1 MGNLLHET
9 AAKAQDVPMSA
20 PGCPYRLEVLRRLPN
35 LKMLDGV
42 AVTPEELEAA
52 SKLPLLGAT
61 MKLGATSTLGAT
73 AGAKL
78 GAAAGAAAAAAA
90 VPVA

>member
-9 AAKAQDVPMSA
+9 AAKAQDVPTA
-20 PGCPYRLEVLRRLPN
+20 TPGCPYRLEVLRRLPN
-35 LKMLDGV
+35 LKKLDGV
-42 AVTPEELEAA
+42 AVTPEELESA
-52 SKLPLLGAT
+52 SKLPMLGNT
-61 MKLGATSTLGAT
+61 LKLGATGPLGAT

-78 GAAAGAAAAAAA
+78 GATGGAGSAAPP